1 MVMRTYEP
9 NDFDRQLVSQMAL
22 YCSREKIAAHII
34 NTRTR
39 RPINRKTLEKH
50 YSRELE
56 GAQVEITND
65 AVKSWRRL
73 IEQDHWPATYLALRN
88 GGVVTDEKDSSTTN
102 VSLKWTIHPVSPD
115 PNQVGKVEPITL
127 GPTQYKAIA
136 PPTAPQPS

>member
-1 MVMRTYEP
+1 MRTYEP

-88 GGVVTDEKDSSTTN
+88 GGGHRRERLVNDKCQPEMD
-102 VSLKWTIHPVSPD
+102 HPS
-115 PNQVGKVEPITL
+115 GL
-127 GPTQYKAIA
+127 AR
-136 PPTAPQPS
+136 S